1 MVKSISGEGA
11 FEQVAKQPSFA
22 LIRLW
27 GRSAKGGG
35 LFKPVRRVACFA
47 IGGTIGGMAKTQK
60 KITVDPAE
68 ARQRVL
74 KFFPI
79 LRKTYPDAKTSL
91 DHSNALE
98 LLIAT
103 ILAAQCTDARVNIV
117 TGELFKKYHTP
128 QDWANVTI
136 EQLQEEI
143 RTTGF
148 YRNKAKSIQSACKTL
163 IEKFGGSV
171 PGTMEELLELG
182 GVGRKTANVIL
193 GNCFG
198 QPAIICDTHMI
209 RLSRRLGLSDNADPV
224 KLEFDL
230 MEIVPKT
237 KFGGWTLFSHCIVF
251 HGRAICRA
259 PKPNCPQC
267 PIAQY
272 CPAANT
278 PERW

>member
-1 MVKSISGEGA
+1 MSK
-11 FEQVAKQPSFA
+11 AK
-22 LIRLW
+22 
-27 GRSAKGGG
+27 
-35 LFKPVRRVACFA
+35 
-47 IGGTIGGMAKTQK
+47 K
-60 KITVDPAE
+60 KIKVDPAE
-68 ARQRVL
+68 ARQRIL

-91 DHSNALE
+91 DHRTPLD

-103 ILAAQCTDARVNIV
+103 IMAAQCTDVRVNIV
-117 TGELFKKYHTP
+117 TRELFKKYHTP
-128 QDWANVTI
+128 QDWVNIPI

-148 YRNKAKSIQSACKTL
+148 YKNKAKSIQAACRTL
-163 IEKFGGSV
+163 IEKFDGVV
-171 PGTMEELLELG
+171 PSTMDELLQLS
-182 GVGRKTANVIL
+182 GVGRKTANVVL
-193 GNCFG
+193 GNCFD

-209 RLSRRLGLSDNADPV
+209 RLSRRLALSENADPV

-237 KFGGWTLFSHCIVF
+237 KFGGWTLFSHCMVF

-259 PKPNCPQC
+259 PKPSCPKC
-267 PIAQY
+267 PIADY

-278 PERW
+278 PELW